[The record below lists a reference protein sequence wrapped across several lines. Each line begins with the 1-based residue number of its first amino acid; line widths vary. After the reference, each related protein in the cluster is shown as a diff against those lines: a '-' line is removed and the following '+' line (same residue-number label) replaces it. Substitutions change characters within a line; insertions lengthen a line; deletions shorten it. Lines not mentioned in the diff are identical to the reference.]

1 MMRNLL
7 AVAFLAGLVAT
18 YWVNPT
24 AAWVV
29 LGSTATLALARYVR
43 QRDMEA
49 EAALEAAHRDQ
60 YE

>member
-7 AVAFLAGLVAT
+7 AVGFLAALVVT

-24 AAWVV
+24 AAWIV
-29 LGSTATLALARYVR
+29 LGSSAMLALARYVR

-49 EAALEAAHRDQ
+49 EAALEAGRRDQ

>member
-7 AVAFLAGLVAT
+7 AVGFLAALVAT
-18 YWVNPT
+18 YWVNPA
-24 AAWVV
+24 AAWIV